1 MRCNRL
7 PHASPLRDEAWHPTY
22 TPGVGQTADLDDLLH
37 PQENPWELRAPEPT
51 TLIALWPHELPPTK
65 TEVMAAM
72 ESRLGLPLRE
82 VDRLDA
88 DDPQVL
94 WTTVVGIPDHGEP
107 VVIWCEPARPLPA
120 GELDD
125 PLASACRWVIGA
137 ETVLDRED
145 PFRSFTAL
153 LGLLAQAF
161 ADVPAVLDTNS
172 GRWHPRAVLDEQFA
186 TGAVE
191 PPEDVLWIIQSV
203 SRKKEGCVWLHTR
216 GLFRCGRPEL
226 EMLDVPPA
234 SAAAADALL
243 NTIAGRLLEEP
254 VPGPGQ
260 PFPVGGDLAV
270 TLQPWAAISPSL
282 ADDASGVA
290 DRARDDD
297 RDGGV
302 RAVVCATTPADK
314 SWVWPHEVVGRIE
327 RGEGFLFLS
336 RRSTE
341 RKARQAR
348 ATWPQL
354 LRGFASLAASRWG
367 GDGDP
372 VRFALKAGLSRPDD
386 PVGEREH
393 LWFAVRRFD
402 RDRAEAVLVNEPVL
416 IKTLKRGDVTWI
428 GPEMISDWSV
438 ETPLGRF
445 GPAEATAMRSELDA
459 LSKREAGK
467 P

>member
-1 MRCNRL
+1 MPPFSVARA
-7 PHASPLRDEAWHPTY
+7 PAY
-22 TPGVGQTADLDDLLH
+22 TPGVEQTADLDDLPH
-37 PQENPWELRAPEPT
+37 PNPWALQAPEPT
-51 TLIALWPHELPPTK
+51 TLIALWPHDQPPAK
-65 TEVMAAM
+65 TEVTAAM
-72 ESRLGLPLRE
+72 ESRLGRPLQE

-107 VVIWCEPARPLPA
+107 VVIWCEPARPLA
-120 GELDD
+120 AQELDD

-137 ETVLDRED
+137 ETILDRED

-161 ADVPAVLDTNS
+161 ADLPAVLDTNS

-186 TGAVE
+186 PGALE

-203 SRKKEGCVWLHTR
+203 SRKKEGSVWLHTR
-216 GLFRCGRPEL
+216 GLWRCGRPEL

-234 SAAAADALL
+234 HAAAADALL

-254 VPGPGQ
+254 VPAPGE
-260 PFPVGGDLAV
+260 PFPVAGDLAV
-270 TLQPWAAISPSL
+270 TLQPWAAIAPSL
-282 ADDASGVA
+282 AEGAPGALA
-290 DRARDDD
+290 DRARNDD

-302 RAVVCATTPADK
+302 RAVVCAATPANK
-314 SWVWPHEVVGRIE
+314 SWGWPHEVVCGIE

-367 GDGDP
+367 RDGDP

-386 PVGEREH
+386 PDGEREH

-402 RDRAEAVLVNEPVL
+402 SDRAEAVLVNEPVL
-416 IKTLKRGDVTWI
+416 IKTLERGDVTWI

-445 GPAEATAMRSELDA
+445 GPAEATAMGSALDK
-459 LSKREAGK
+459 LSKQEEGT